1 MAKSI
6 WHISQLTRHSTG
18 RKLRCAPFVPVSLDV
33 SFLDDGSHMEEKDIS
48 VGVTAFIDILGF
60 GNKVLAAES
69 IDDIKDIHK
78 GVKLIQN
85 AFDFE
90 TDDDLTREAQEMHKT
105 TVLAFSDCVIVNI
118 PLESDATKY
127 EGTFDPIMSEITS
140 FAYGQGFCCLKS
152 LFIRGG
158 LDLGWWYQKDATLIS
173 QSMVNA
179 YKSEGAVSV
188 PVIALTD
195 RVYDYFSKHSH
206 REYYSD
212 DFDPIPRAFRE
223 LEINGKKY
231 LYIDYMT
238 ICLEAVE
245 WQRSNEQIVEYRN
258 ASSER
263 KNIIMNE
270 GRRQNI
276 DEWLKIHSENIQHAH
291 ARTND
296 NNVKSKYE
304 WLANYHNEI
313 ANNFTRNQDCQCT
326 IQHKIKLTIRLC
338 GALHRAAARVIKL
351 VRYLF

>member
-1 MAKSI
+1 M
-6 WHISQLTRHSTG
+6 
-18 RKLRCAPFVPVSLDV
+18 D
-33 SFLDDGSHMEEKDIS
+33 EKDIS

-60 GNKVLAAES
+60 GNKVLVAKS
-69 IDDIKDIHK
+69 IDDIKEIHK
-78 GVKLIQN
+78 GVKLIQD

-90 TDDDLTREAQEMHKT
+90 TDDDLTREVQEMHKT
-105 TVLAFSDCVIVNI
+105 TVLAFSDCVVINI

-140 FAYGQGFCCLKS
+140 FAYGQGICCLNS

-212 DFDPIPRAFRE
+212 DFDPIPRVFRT
-223 LEINGKKY
+223 LEINGKKH

-238 ICLEAVE
+238 ICLEGVG
-245 WQRSNEQIVEYRN
+245 WQRSKEQLDEYRL
-258 ASSER
+258 SSPED
-263 KNIIMNE
+263 KDKIMNE
-270 GRRQNI
+270 GYRQNI
-276 DEWLKIHSENIQHAH
+276 DEWLKTHSENIKRAH
-291 ARTND
+291 AGTNED
-296 NNVKSKYE
+296 SVKAKYV

-313 ANNFTRNQDCQCT
+313 ANNFTRNQDCQC
-326 IQHKIKLTIRLC
+326 II
-338 GALHRAAARVIKL
+338 
-351 VRYLF
+351 

>member
-1 MAKSI
+1 M
-6 WHISQLTRHSTG
+6 
-18 RKLRCAPFVPVSLDV
+18 D
-33 SFLDDGSHMEEKDIS
+33 EKDIS

-60 GNKVLAAES
+60 GNKVLAAKS
-69 IDDIKDIHK
+69 IDDIKEIHK
-78 GVKLIQN
+78 DVKLIQD

-90 TDDDLTREAQEMHKT
+90 TDDDLTREVQEIHRT
-105 TVLAFSDCVIVNI
+105 TVLAFSDCVVVNI

-140 FAYGQGFCCLKS
+140 FAYGQGICCLNS

-212 DFDPIPRAFRE
+212 DFDPIPRVFRT
-223 LEINGKKY
+223 LEINGKKH
-231 LYIDYMT
+231 LYIDYVT
-238 ICLEAVE
+238 ICLEAVG
-245 WQRSNEQIVEYRN
+245 WQRSKEQLDEYRL
-258 ASSER
+258 SSPED
-263 KNIIMNE
+263 KDKIMNK
-270 GRRQNI
+270 GYRQNI
-276 DEWLKIHSENIQHAH
+276 DEWLKTHSENIKRAH
-291 ARTND
+291 ADTNED
-296 NNVKSKYE
+296 SVKEKYE

-313 ANNFTRNQDCQCT
+313 ANNFTRNQDC
-326 IQHKIKLTIRLC
+326 LC
-338 GALHRAAARVIKL
+338 NI
-351 VRYLF
+351 

>member
-1 MAKSI
+1 MN
-6 WHISQLTRHSTG
+6 
-18 RKLRCAPFVPVSLDV
+18 
-33 SFLDDGSHMEEKDIS
+33 EEDIS

-60 GNKVLAAES
+60 GNKVLEAKN
-69 IDDIKDIHK
+69 IDDIKEIHK
-78 GVKLIQN
+78 GVKLIQG
-85 AFDFE
+85 AFDFN
-90 TDDDLTREAQEMHKT
+90 TDYDLTRKVQEMYKT
-105 TVLAFSDCVIVNI
+105 TVLAFSDCVVVNI

-140 FAYGQGFCCLKS
+140 FAYGQGVCCLNS

-212 DFDPIPRAFRE
+212 DFDPIPRVFRT
-223 LEINGKKY
+223 LEIKGRKH

-238 ICLEAVE
+238 ICLEAVG
-245 WQRSNEQIVEYRN
+245 WQRSKEQRDEYRL
-258 ASSER
+258 SSPED
-263 KNIIMNE
+263 KGKIMND
-270 GRRQNI
+270 GYRQNI
-276 DEWLKIHSENIQHAH
+276 DEWLITHSENIKLAH
-291 ARTND
+291 SGANED
-296 NNVKSKYE
+296 SVKDKYE
-304 WLANYHNEI
+304 WLASYHNEI

-326 IQHKIKLTIRLC
+326 I
-338 GALHRAAARVIKL
+338 
-351 VRYLF
+351 